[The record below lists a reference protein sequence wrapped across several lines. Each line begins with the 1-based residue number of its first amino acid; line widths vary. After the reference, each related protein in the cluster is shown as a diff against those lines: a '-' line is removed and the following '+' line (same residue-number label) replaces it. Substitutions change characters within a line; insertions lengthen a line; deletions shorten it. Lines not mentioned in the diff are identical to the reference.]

1 MKLIL
6 AALVVVA
13 CRMLG
18 AVGATEKKNV
28 ILRLDAAIG
37 LVAHL
42 IRRVEGSNMQLA
54 RAINEYESDVLLDIG
69 FYDGFDGGRISAA
82 KAWKSGVLRLDLP
95 EDAER
100 VLTGVSDGL
109 GLVNRG
115 KQLKEL
121 RNAYDALL
129 SIKSRMESEYNK
141 KARYYGALG
150 ALFGLLAVII
160 LI

>member
-6 AALVVVA
+6 AALVVIA

-18 AVGATEKKNV
+18 AVSAAEKKNV
-28 ILRLDAAIG
+28 IVRLDAAMG
-37 LVAHL
+37 LIAHL

-54 RAINEYESDVLLDIG
+54 RAINEYENEVLADVG

-82 KAWKSGVLRLDLP
+82 KAWKNGVLRLKLP

-100 VLTGVSDGL
+100 ILTGLGDGL
-109 GLVNRG
+109 GLVYRG

-121 RNAYDALL
+121 KDAYDALS
-129 SIKSRMESEYNK
+129 SIKNRMESEYNK